1 MEAMASFDALDRS
14 VRRYVYEHFVDQER
28 PPTAGETAAALKLP
42 LSEIQVAFKR
52 LHESHVLVLE
62 PDRLAIRFA
71 QPFCA
76 VPTRYQVLAQGHSW
90 WGTCA
95 WDALG
100 IPAALNADA
109 EISATCPDCEE
120 PIIIRVQ
127 DGNVVGSAEIIH
139 FVVPAKHWWDDIFF
153 T

>member
-1 MEAMASFDALDRS
+1 MESLESFDALDRS
-14 VRRYVYEHFVDQER
+14 VRQYIYEHFVDQER
-28 PPTAGETAAALKLP
+28 PPTAGETATALQLPVSEVEAAL
-42 LSEIQVAFKR
+42 KR

-62 PDRLAIRFA
+62 PDRPEIRFA

-76 VPTRYQVLAQGHSW
+76 VPTRYQVLAKGHSW

-100 IPAALNADA
+100 IPAALKADA
-109 EISATCPDCEE
+109 EIVATCPDCEG
-120 PIIIRVQ
+120 PITIRVQ
-127 DGNVVGSAEIIH
+127 AGYVVGSAEIIH
-139 FVVPAKHWWDDIFF
+139 FAVPANRWWEGIFF